1 MVSRLGSRPSAE
13 HIRQAWVASTAFD
26 IQTMAHYH
34 EDLWNAPATRG
45 SIESSVLEASQHLKA
60 TGHGESCPMHETQHD
75 VVRREFGQQAA
86 GFGEQ
91 GLTLSNQEYLQWM
104 VDQLDL
110 QPHFEVLDVA
120 AGTGHLSRA
129 IALHA
134 KRVVALDLTPEML
147 AQGQREATEQGLTNV
162 VFEQGEAE
170 TLPYPS
176 AAFDLVVTR
185 FSLHHFAD
193 PRGPIQEMVRV
204 CRHGGK
210 VAIIDMVSPI
220 DPAVA
225 VTYNRLERLRDPS
238 HTRALTADE
247 LQQLVQGAGLTIV
260 HTAPRDVEV
269 HLDRWLDLT
278 HAAPEARQAIRAEL
292 TQDLQGVKTTGMRPY
307 IRDQELKFLHAWLII
322 VGVK

>member
-1 MVSRLGSRPSAE
+1 M
-13 HIRQAWVASTAFD
+13 
-26 IQTMAHYH
+26 
-34 EDLWNAPATRG
+34 N
-45 SIESSVLEASQHLKA
+45 
-60 TGHGESCPMHETQHD
+60 ETQHD
-75 VVRREFGQQAA
+75 VVRREFGRQAA
-86 GFGEQ
+86 NFGEQ
-91 GLTLSNQEYLQWM
+91 GLTLSNQDYLQWM

-129 IALHA
+129 IAPHV

-147 AQGQREATEQGLTNV
+147 AQGRREAAQQGLTNA

-210 VAIIDMVSPI
+210 VAIIDMVSPA

-225 VTYNRLERLRDPS
+225 ATYNHLERLRDPS

-247 LQQLVQGAGLTIV
+247 LQRLMQGAGLTLVHIV
-260 HTAPRDVEV
+260 PRDVEV
-269 HLDRWLDLT
+269 HLDPWLDLT
-278 HAAPEARQAIRAEL
+278 RTALEARQTIRAEL

-307 IRDQELKFLHAWLII
+307 MRDQELKFLHAWLVA